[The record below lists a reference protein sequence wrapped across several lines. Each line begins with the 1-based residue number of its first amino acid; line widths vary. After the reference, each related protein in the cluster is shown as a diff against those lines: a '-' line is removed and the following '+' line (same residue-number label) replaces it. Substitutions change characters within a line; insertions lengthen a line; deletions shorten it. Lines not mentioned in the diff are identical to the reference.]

1 MECPRC
7 LGFMVFDACL
17 NLEGDPNNNVW
28 ISEWRC
34 LNCGEVFDARTL
46 ENRASQ
52 RQAASSR
59 FKEFRGSGLRSF
71 QLSGKAT

>member
-1 MECPRC
+1 MGCPRC
-7 LGFMVFDACL
+7 LGFMVIDACL

-34 LNCGEVFDARTL
+34 LNCGEVFDPRTL

-52 RQAASSR
+52 SQAASSR

-71 QLSGKAT
+71 KLTGKAT